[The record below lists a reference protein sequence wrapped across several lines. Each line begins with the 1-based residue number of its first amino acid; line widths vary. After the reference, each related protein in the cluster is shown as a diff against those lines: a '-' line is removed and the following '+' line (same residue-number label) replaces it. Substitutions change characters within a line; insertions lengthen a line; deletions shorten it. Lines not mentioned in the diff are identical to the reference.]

1 MIKNRWASITL
12 LAGIIVASMVSC
24 RQLTSAGDLERKLTI
39 HDVERSYLLHIP
51 PGLDST
57 RSAPLLLAFH
67 GAGDDPAEMQLL
79 TGFNEIA
86 DQSGFGV
93 AYPVGIGQSW
103 NAGGKCC
110 GEALTKNIDDVAFV
124 RQLLSDL
131 ETLIRVDPK
140 RVYATGFS
148 NGGAF
153 ADRLACEM
161 SDMFAAVASVA
172 GILSYSP
179 CKLQQ
184 PISVMHVHGMADSIL
199 PYEGGGSFEIRPVEE
214 IMSNWAELNGCVD
227 SPAVD
232 NSMKTIKHIA
242 YSSCQAG
249 TTVEL
254 YAIEGTGHD
263 WPSKDGWDTSQR
275 IWDFFIAHPKE

>member
-1 MIKNRWASITL
+1 
-12 LAGIIVASMVSC
+12 MVSC
-24 RQLTSAGDLERKLTI
+24 GQLYPARDLERKLTI
-39 HDVERSYLLHIP
+39 NGVERSYLLHIP

-86 DQSGFGV
+86 DQSGFIV
-93 AYPVGIGQSW
+93 VYPAGIGQSW

-110 GEALTKNIDDVAFV
+110 GEALKENIDDVAFV

-131 ETLIRVDPK
+131 ETVVRVDPK
-140 RVYATGFS
+140 RLYATGFS

-161 SDMFAAVASVA
+161 SDIFAAVASVA

-179 CKLQQ
+179 CQPQQ
-184 PISVMHVHGMADSIL
+184 PVSVMHVHGMADFIL
-199 PYEGGGSFEIRPVEE
+199 PYGGGGGFEIRPVEE
-214 IMSNWAELNGCVD
+214 IMSSWAELDGCVD

-232 NSMKTIKHIA
+232 NSIKTIKHIA

-254 YAIEGTGHD
+254 YALEGTGHA
-263 WPSKDGWDTSQR
+263 WPSKDVWDTSQK
-275 IWDFFIAHPKE
+275 IWDFFAAHPKE